1 MTRAAGPPGLVQPA
15 GESRIGDHFRMKS
28 YFFVTAAAIS
38 MVLVLTA
45 VAGAVTGNYDRLA
58 WCAAAIAN
66 LPLPLFWLRLKFA
79 RVPRTSRDLPLLIF
93 ISAAGSV
100 VALWQV
106 LLSRSAEWQPAA
118 IAVVGTGLLLLYV
131 FWYSRFGRVPNARL
145 AIRNKL
151 PEFTLADLDG
161 REVKASEFLG
171 TPTVW
176 VFYRGNWDPFC
187 IAQVHEIA
195 SRHSELE
202 RLGVQL
208 NLVSSQPED
217 RVRELAAELV
227 PPVRFLVD
235 RNAEAARILDIA
247 EIYSLPPGAAGYAAS
262 GAMPTTIVTSASGTI
277 LFADETDNYR
287 VRPEPDIYIS
297 ILRRAGAAA
306 Q

>member
-1 MTRAAGPPGLVQPA
+1 
-15 GESRIGDHFRMKS
+15 MKS

-38 MVLVLTA
+38 AVLVLVA
-45 VAGAVTGNYDRLA
+45 VIGAITGNYDRLV
-58 WCAAAIAN
+58 WVAAAIAN
-66 LPLPLFWLRLKFA
+66 LPLPLFWLRLRFA
-79 RVPRTSRDLPLLIF
+79 RVARTSRDLPLLVF
-93 ISAAGSV
+93 VSAAASIV
-100 VALWQV
+100 VLWQV
-106 LLSRSAEWQPAA
+106 LLSRAADWQPAA
-118 IAVVGTGLLLLYV
+118 TAIAGTALLLLYV

-151 PEFTLADLDG
+151 PEFTLTDLEG

-171 TPTVW
+171 SPTVW
-176 VFYRGNWDPFC
+176 LFYRGNWDPFC

-195 SRHSELE
+195 GRHADLE

-217 RVRELAAELV
+217 RVRELAAELAA
-227 PPVRFLVD
+227 PLRFLVD
-235 RNAEAARILDIA
+235 RNAEVANALDIA
-247 EIYSLPPGAAGYAAS
+247 ERHPIPPGAAGYTAS
-262 GAMPTTIVTSASGTI
+262 GAMPTTIVTNASGTI

-297 ILRRAGAAA
+297 ILRRAGAVA

>member
-1 MTRAAGPPGLVQPA
+1 
-15 GESRIGDHFRMKS
+15 MKS

-38 MVLVLTA
+38 TVLVLTA
-45 VAGAVTGNYDRLA
+45 IAGAITGNYDRLA
-58 WCAAAIAN
+58 WFAAAVAN

-93 ISAAGSV
+93 VSAAGTI

-106 LLSRSAEWQPAA
+106 LLTRSADWQPAA
-118 IAVVGTGLLLLYV
+118 IAVAGTALLLLYV

-151 PEFTLADLDG
+151 PEFTLTDLEG
-161 REVKASEFLG
+161 RQVKASEFLG

-195 SRHSELE
+195 SRHADLE

-217 RVRELAAELV
+217 RVRELAAELAA
-227 PPVRFLVD
+227 PLRFLVD
-235 RNAEAARILDIA
+235 RNAEVANALDIA
-247 EIYSLPPGAAGYAAS
+247 ERHPIPPGAAGYTAS
-262 GAMPTTIVTSASGTI
+262 GAMPTTIVTNASGTI

-297 ILRRAGAAA
+297 ILRRAGAVA